1 MAKPRL
7 KFSLSL
13 VAVIALIGLVV
24 GVVAGRASGGSSGSG
39 GGAASA
45 GAADGKKVDVIIKA
59 SDSEFWQSML
69 AGAQKAGKD
78 YGLDVGLFGPTS
90 ETDVNQQVQLVEN
103 SISRGARSAFSPL
116 ATSSAATP
124 AA

>member
-24 GVVAGRASGGSSGSG
+24 GVVAGRASGGSSGGG

-45 GAADGKKVDVIIKA
+45 GAAAGKRVDVIIKA

-69 AGAQKAGKD
+69 AGAKKAGED
-78 YGLDVGLFGPTS
+78 YGLEVGLFGPTS

-103 SISRGARSAFSPL
+103 SISRGVDAVVVAPNS
-116 ATSSAATP
+116 TP
-124 AA
+124 STT